1 MKNVASVDVRK
12 VGYMSVTEKGKHIF
26 QDVLDVI
33 AIGAPREQQVIKFRL
48 GIPNDREFT
57 QLERNLPI
65 DEVQNYIQCNPHT
78 LEETEKEFGLTRA
91 RIRQIEGKIFRR
103 HSCFTR
109 SKKLKDYLE

>member
-26 QDVLDVI
+26 QDVLDVL
-33 AIGAPREQQVIKFRL
+33 AIGTPREQQVIKFRL
-48 GIPNDREFT
+48 GIPDNREFT
-57 QLERNLPI
+57 QFECNLPL
-65 DEVQNYIQCNPHT
+65 DEVHNYIEFSPHT

-91 RIRQIEGKIFRR
+91 RIRQIEGKILRR